1 MILLTWKERKQTYGP
16 PAVVGYRGKVRIFTI
31 RWNLYRLGEDE
42 NGPKYILS
50 IDLPAVRLTE
60 ERSKGEIEELK
71 AVAEEAFKMWLEAAD
86 LVPGVQT

>member
-1 MILLTWKERKQTYGP
+1 MILLTWKEVEQVYGP
-16 PAVVGYRGKVRIFTI
+16 PTTVGYRGKVRVFSI
-31 RWNLYRLGEDE
+31 RWNLYRNGG
-42 NGPKYILS
+42 GPKYVLAIN
-50 IDLPAVRLTE
+50 LPAVRLTE